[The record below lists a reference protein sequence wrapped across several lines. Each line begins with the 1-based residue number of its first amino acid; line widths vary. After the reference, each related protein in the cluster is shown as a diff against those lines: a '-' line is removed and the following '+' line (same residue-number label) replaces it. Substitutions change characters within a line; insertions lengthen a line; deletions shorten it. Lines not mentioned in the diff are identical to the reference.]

1 MFGYTAEEIIG
12 HSIQQLV
19 PVEMHNEED
28 MILTKLKSGARID
41 HYETT
46 RIKKNGERFEVSVTI
61 SPIRDDKA
69 PYYRCFQNARDISE
83 RKKIER
89 LRIQSETATG
99 RMAGR
104 LLMKSTIHLSQ

>member
-12 HSIQQLV
+12 NSIQQLI

-46 RIKKNGERFEVSVTI
+46 RIKLEV
-61 SPIRDDKA
+61 
-69 PYYRCFQNARDISE
+69 
-83 RKKIER
+83 
-89 LRIQSETATG
+89 
-99 RMAGR
+99 
-104 LLMKSTIHLSQ
+104 